1 MKTFLSLHSYTLLT
15 SGLSYCSTLTNTAF
29 TLSYCCTLTC
39 SADLWPRHTLITQPE
54 AGAEVRVSAGVDSDC
69 GICAT
74 AVEVCSRVWWVAH
87 PAQTC
92 TTIGVTCNT
101 GMLTAVSCQC
111 HELLLNTTQMGAG
124 QESRVCASCCT
135 NIFHMLYEYT
145 LWQLEMKPAV
155 EHFTVVW

>member
-92 TTIGVTCNT
+92 TTTGVTCNT
-101 GMLTAVSCQC
+101 GMLRSGDQ
-111 HELLLNTTQMGAG
+111 QGAL
-124 QESRVCASCCT
+124 SVMSCCWT
-135 NIFHMLYEYT
+135 QHRWE
-145 LWQLEMKPAV
+145 QDRKAGCVHHAV
-155 EHFTVVW
+155 PTSFTCSTSIHCDS